1 MSDQK
6 DQRLQY
12 HTLGTDG
19 GPDGRPHDDYPI
31 TPPPYSPFPD
41 QNSYLPNPHN
51 PSNAP
56 NPLIVANI
64 DSSGHNIYSQPMP
77 GFGANSGQSYPTNYG
92 TIVQTVP
99 QTIIFIGSCPA
110 CRVGVLEEDFTCL
123 GILLALLFFPL
134 GILCCFALRQ
144 RRCPNCGTT
153 FE

>member
-1 MSDQK
+1 MSDHK
-6 DQRLQY
+6 DSHLQY
-12 HTLGTDG
+12 HTLT
-19 GPDGRPHDDYPI
+19 PDGDDQHDYPL

-41 QNSYLPNPHN
+41 HNSYMPNPCN
-51 PSNAP
+51 PSTIPP
-56 NPLIVANI
+56 NPPNVAI
-64 DSSGHNIYSQPMP
+64 AGQHVYQQPMP
-77 GFGANSGQSYPTNYG
+77 VFPPMTANADAFQSNYG

-110 CRVGVLEEDFTCL
+110 CRVGVLEEDFTFL
-123 GILLALLFFPL
+123 GLLLAILCFPI